1 MDRRITAWSLALGV
15 CLGSAQADTYT
26 VRGRDRAGSPVS
38 GSVELTKSQ
47 AQSEGEGGAVRI
59 QVELGPLS
67 VGGTLN
73 EAGVFTVGAPSDD
86 SSAPGSGGAGQAGS
100 AAEARPGLS
109 SSLAPGSAPRQGEAP
124 PQSGASPYPSR
135 PVSGTVEVQ
144 EGRLRLERR
153 DADGR
158 AVIRVTGR
166 PLDATA
172 AESATAAAAGA
183 GASGGQGALGGGE
196 RGTGGSSP
204 QQTSAEEAPK
214 TKTTKRAPSVE
225 KLAAAEAKV
234 AEAARRLSK
243 AEVERGE
250 RSELEREAAA
260 YSAEL
265 DGAEGSGGL
274 DMAWESLREDYE
286 VAVGERDALQGE
298 ALQAAWS
305 GGDLEAANDLV
316 AANSARLGDATRE
329 LQAAEQPTSIEREE
343 RERLQAHLAQARSL
357 RDRLQQLEQRAA
369 IQQRDLYRAE
379 ELVRENTE
387 RLANSQVALVD
398 DDEVTAEERA
408 EHERLVELQRQA
420 AAARDHL
427 HDRAIREILDSGD
440 VAGAE
445 QLVTAT
451 TGRVAASSRVVA
463 DAWEEQTAYAEEHER
478 LLWHQRNAVEL
489 RGHVL
494 REARQRALE
503 RKDLAAAQGLAS
515 SAVARLALAEA
526 TQGEAPGPV
535 EAAERKRL
543 EANYREA
550 TALREH
556 LRREAIEVAQAQL
569 DLAAAQQL
577 VAVDSAELA
586 AFAVLNQH
594 RAEALTAV
602 ERKEA
607 EALYEFQRDALAL
620 RTQLFER
627 RVQDVRLKG
636 DPQLAEALLRSVRAN
651 QAQLEAELERRGLAN
666 SPLPDF
672 VAQERE
678 ALTRQQEHALA
689 LRQHV
694 DARR

>member
-1 MDRRITAWSLALGV
+1 MDRRIATWSLVLGV

-26 VRGRDRAGSPVS
+26 VRGRDRSGSPVS
-38 GSVELTKSQ
+38 GSVELTRSQ
-47 AQSEGEGGAVRI
+47 VESGEAVRV

-86 SSAPGSGGAGQAGS
+86 PSAADSGGAGQADS
-100 AAEARPGLS
+100 AAESRAGLS
-109 SSLAPGSAPRQGEAP
+109 SSLAPGSAPRQGETP
-124 PQSGASPYPSR
+124 PQPGASPYLSR
-135 PVSGTVEVQ
+135 PVSGTVAVED
-144 EGRLRLERR
+144 GRLRLELR
-153 DADGR
+153 DAEGR

-166 PLDATA
+166 PVETA
-172 AESATAAAAGA
+172 ADLASAAAAPAA
-183 GASGGQGALGGGE
+183 GGGQSAVSGGSGRVTGGG
-196 RGTGGSSP
+196 S
-204 QQTSAEEAPK
+204 QQTSSPTPK
-214 TKTTKRAPSVE
+214 AKKQKQKQASRSVE

-234 AEAARRLSK
+234 AEAARKLAR
-243 AEVERGE
+243 AEVERGQLG
-250 RSELEREAAA
+250 ELEREAAA
-260 YSAEL
+260 YSADP
-265 DGAEGSGGL
+265 DGGETSEGL
-274 DMAWESLREDYE
+274 DMAWESLREDYDD
-286 VAVGERDALQGE
+286 AVGERDALQGE

-316 AANSARLGDATRE
+316 AANTARLGDATRE

-343 RERLQAHLAQARSL
+343 RERLQAHQAQARSL
-357 RDRLQQLEQRAA
+357 RDRLQELEQRAA
-369 IQQRDLYRAE
+369 IEQRDLYRAE
-379 ELVRENTE
+379 ELVRETTE

-408 EHERLVELQRQA
+408 EHARLVELQRQA

-427 HDRAIREILDSGD
+427 HDQAIRAILDSSD

-451 TGRVAASSRVVA
+451 TGRVASSARVLA
-463 DAWEEQTAYAEEHER
+463 DAWEEQTAYTDEHER

-494 REARQRALE
+494 REARQRALK

-515 SAVARLALAEA
+515 SAVTRLALAEA
-526 TQGEAPGPV
+526 TEGEAPGPV

-550 TALREH
+550 AALREH
-556 LRREAIEVAQAQL
+556 LRREAIEAAQTQQ

-586 AFAVLNQH
+586 AFAVQNQH
-594 RAEALTAV
+594 RAEQLTAV

-627 RVQDVRLKG
+627 RVQDVRLQD
-636 DPQLAEALLRSVRAN
+636 DPTLAQALVRSVRAN
-651 QAQLEAELERRGLAN
+651 QAQLEAELEHRGLAN

-672 VAQERE
+672 VDQERE
-678 ALTRQQEHALA
+678 VLTLQLEEALA
-689 LRQHV
+689 LEGQV
-694 DARR
+694 VARR

>member
-1 MDRRITAWSLALGV
+1 MDRRIATWSLVLGV

-38 GSVELTKSQ
+38 GSVELTQ
-47 AQSEGEGGAVRI
+47 TQVDGEAGEAVRV

-86 SSAPGSGGAGQAGS
+86 SSASDPGADGQADS
-100 AAEARPGLS
+100 TAESRVGLS
-109 SSLAPGSAPRQGEAP
+109 SSLAPGSAPRRGEDP
-124 PQSGASPYPSR
+124 PQPGASPYPSR
-135 PVSGTVEVQ
+135 PVSGTVVVED
-144 EGRLRLERR
+144 GRLRLELR
-153 DADGR
+153 DGEGR

-166 PLDATA
+166 PLDTTA
-172 AESATAAAAGA
+172 AESATAAAGS
-183 GASGGQGALGGGE
+183 GASGGQGALGGG
-196 RGTGGSSP
+196 RATGGSSP
-204 QQTSAEEAPK
+204 QQTSREEAPK
-214 TKTTKRAPSVE
+214 KKTKQAPSVE
-225 KLAAAEAKV
+225 TLAAAEAKV
-234 AEAARRLSK
+234 AEAARRLAK

-250 RSELEREAAA
+250 RGELEREAAA

-265 DGAEGSGGL
+265 DGAETPGGL

-286 VAVGERDALQGE
+286 VAVGERDALQDE

-316 AANSARLGDATRE
+316 AANTARLGDATRE

-343 RERLQAHLAQARSL
+343 RERLQAHQAQARSL

-369 IQQRDLYRAE
+369 IEQRDLYRAE

-427 HDRAIREILDSGD
+427 HDQAIRAVLDSSD

-451 TGRVAASSRVVA
+451 TGRVAASARVLA
-463 DAWEEQTAYAEEHER
+463 DAWEEQTAYADEHER

-515 SAVARLALAEA
+515 SAATRLALAEA

-550 TALREH
+550 TALRGH
-556 LRREAIEVAQAQL
+556 LRREAIEAAQAQQ

-594 RAEALTAV
+594 RAEQLTAV

-627 RVQDVRLKG
+627 RVQDVRLQG
-636 DPQLAEALLRSVRAN
+636 DPTLAQALVRSVRAG
-651 QAQLEAELERRGLAN
+651 QTQLEAELERRGLAN

-678 ALTRQQEHALA
+678 ALVLQLEDALTLQQQL
-689 LRQHV
+689 V
-694 DARR
+694 ARR